1 VKEQAQ
7 QPCASALS
15 LISPPYQ
22 ALDGKRPSDRALRAF
37 DSNQLRIP
45 YPLHGRRHISE
56 KKGISSCFL
65 QDTDL
70 KLREAKCAWEIPLP
84 AVTTATVELA
94 GGSEAGK
101 QSFLFFFF
109 FFFFFFVRACCC
121 HRHS

>member
-22 ALDGKRPSDRALRAF
+22 ALDGKRPSDRALRAT
-37 DSNQLRIP
+37 SCESRI
-45 YPLHGRRHISE
+45 LCTEESTSAE
-56 KKGISSCFL
+56 KGIFSCFL

-70 KLREAKCAWEIPLP
+70 KLGEAKCTWEIPLP

-94 GGSEAGK
+94 GESESGK
-101 QSFLFFFF
+101 QSLIFFFF
-109 FFFFFFVRACCC
+109 FFFSFFRACCC

>member
-15 LISPPYQ
+15 LISPPHQ

-45 YPLHGRRHISE
+45 YPLHGRKHISG
-56 KKGISSCFL
+56 KKGIVYCFL

-70 KLREAKCAWEIPLP
+70 KLGEAKCAWEIPLP

-101 QSFLFFFF
+101 QNFVIFFFF
-109 FFFFFFVRACCC
+109 FFFFRACCC